1 MKSRK
6 RRVSVDPGSIQKV
19 KYAGSVHNLRVAQQA
34 YNPNAGRRA
43 LSAGRDNLTFDAVVL
58 NTNTLLASS
67 NAAVAVSASGYIT
80 NAASAMVLNQV
91 PQGTTSTTRLGR
103 KMYMRKIRIQGTIA
117 QPAAG
122 TVNTVRM
129 ALVYIPRLDRGTTT
143 MPPQN
148 VVWTTQDPRENR
160 VLNNSDRFKVL
171 RQWVYTLMG
180 NTTTPATGT
189 ELLHFDEMVDVN
201 RHTTWTQAD
210 TTGVFDNMEEGGLCI
225 YAHGPNTTASGLAP
239 TIVFTSRLYF
249 EDR

>member
-1 MKSRK
+1 MKAK
-6 RRVSVDPGSIQKV
+6 RRGVSVAPASIQRV
-19 KYAGSVHNLRVAQQA
+19 KYAGSVQNLRVAQQTA
-34 YNPNAGRRA
+34 AIRAVTGR
-43 LSAGRDNLTFDAVVL
+43 LGAGRDNLTFDAVVL
-58 NTNTLLASS
+58 ATNTLSATS

-80 NAASAMVLNQV
+80 AGASAHVLNQV
-91 PQGTTSTTRLGR
+91 PQGTTSTSRLGR
-103 KMYMRKIRIQGTIA
+103 KMFMRKIRIQGSIA

-122 TVNTVRM
+122 TVNTCRI

-148 VVWTTQDPRENR
+148 VIWTSQDARENR

-171 RQWVYTLMG
+171 RQWVYQLLG
-180 NTTTPATGT
+180 NTNAPATGS
-189 ELLHFDEMVDVN
+189 EVIHFDEMVDVN

-225 YAHGPNTTASGLAP
+225 YVQGPNTVVSGLGA
-239 TIVFTSRLYF
+239 TIAYTSRLYF